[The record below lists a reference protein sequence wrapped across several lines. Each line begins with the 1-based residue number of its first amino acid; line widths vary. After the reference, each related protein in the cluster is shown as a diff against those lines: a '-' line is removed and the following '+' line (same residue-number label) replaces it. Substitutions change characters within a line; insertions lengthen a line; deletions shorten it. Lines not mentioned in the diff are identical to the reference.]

1 MTTEAIRENFTK
13 WRDSDFKERFNKL
26 SFVGFAPSMA
36 QASNFA
42 WMGYQQAVKDVDG
55 KSYTENYINNLK
67 SERANAMR
75 EVAELTKQRDELED
89 SLLSL
94 LAIVHRDGGHY
105 VADHGIGRAVND
117 AILKVAANNSVID
130 EALSTQGDSDG

>member
-1 MTTEAIRENFTK
+1 MNNTEKLYAERDIENLDTYSDHVFHMTSENLRSNSDIAAELAY
-13 WRDSDFKERFNKL
+13 RD
-26 SFVGFAPSMA
+26 
-36 QASNFA
+36 
-42 WMGYQQAVKDVDG
+42 QQ
-55 KSYTENYINNLK
+55 I
-67 SERANAMR
+67 
-75 EVAELTKQRDELED
+75 AELTKQRDELED

-130 EALSTQGDSDG
+130 EALSTQGDSDE